1 MEDKISQLPKQPN
14 LINVLN
20 DFEKEIKELKRK
32 IVQTS
37 SATGTGGGG
46 TSGPPLSTSNP
57 TSIAPGVSA
66 SIGTSTSAAKSD
78 HVHNITTAAP
88 TSSLTA
94 TTTNSEGTASSVS
107 RSDHVHAI
115 NTAAPTTDLSAS
127 TSNQTGTNTNLAR
140 SDHSHAITTG
150 SPTSNLTAT
159 TSNSTGSASTLAR
172 SDHSHA
178 ITTGAPTANLTA
190 NTTNS
195 TGTSSSISRA
205 DHSHAISTAAA
216 TSIAGLISLEGT
228 SSSLAR
234 ADHTH
239 EITSVRCILER
250 TTPQSLATGS
260 TTDITFPTEL
270 FDLYGFHATNAAAIT
285 IPSINYAGIYIITAT
300 ISFAG
305 NTTNIRWLTINK
317 NGSSTNM
324 GSNTN
329 ANSGGGVTRLSVSA
343 IMTLG
348 LNDSVNVTG
357 LQNSGGNL
365 NVEYAHFAVARLG
378 SI

>member
-14 LINVLN
+14 LIAVLN

-32 IVQTS
+32 LVQTS
-37 SATGTGGGG
+37 SATGTGGGGG

-107 RSDHVHAI
+107 RSDHSHAI
-115 NTAAPTTDLSAS
+115 TTAAPTTDLSAS
-127 TSNQTGTNTNLAR
+127 TSNQTGTNT
-140 SDHSHAITTG
+140 
-150 SPTSNLTAT
+150 
-159 TSNSTGSASTLAR
+159 TLAR

-195 TGTSSSISRA
+195 TGSSSSISRA
-205 DHSHAISTAAA
+205 DHSHAITTGVP
-216 TSIAGLISLEGT
+216 TSINGLDSAQGS

-239 EITSVRCILER
+239 EIASIRCILER
-250 TTPQSLATGS
+250 TTNQSLTTAS

-270 FDLYGFHATNAAAIT
+270 SDLYSFHAANAAAIT
-285 IPSINYAGIYIITAT
+285 IPSITYAGIYIITAT
-300 ISFAG
+300 IAFAG
-305 NTTNIRWLTINK
+305 NTAGIRWLTINK
-317 NGSSTNM
+317 NGSSTTM

-329 ANSGGGVTRLSVSA
+329 ANSDGGATRLSVSA

-348 LNDSVNVTG
+348 SNDSVNVTG
-357 LQNSGGNL
+357 LQNSGGSL
-365 NVEYAHFAVARLG
+365 NVQYAHFAVARLG